1 MPAMQR
7 DEALERIGRD
17 AVWDLLVVGGG
28 ATGLGVAVD
37 AASRG
42 YQTLLLEQ
50 DDFCKGTSSRST
62 KLIHG
67 GVRYLAQ
74 GDVRLVRGALRERG
88 LLLANAPHLVQP
100 LWLVLPV
107 YRWWEG
113 PYYWAG
119 LKAYDLLSGRWSLGR
134 SAWLS
139 RRRVLDRLPGLRRE
153 GLRGGVRFL
162 DAQFDDARLGLCLAR
177 TADRQGAALANYV
190 RVTGLLR
197 EQSRVAGVEAV
208 DEETGRSFRV
218 QARVVV
224 NATGVF
230 ADALRQQEDPSAEP
244 LLQPSQG
251 AHLVVEEGLLP
262 AGDALI
268 IPRTED
274 GRVLFAIPWQGRVLV
289 GTTDTPVEE
298 VPLEPRPLRG
308 EIQFL
313 ERHLEHYFDT
323 VRPVRTSTFAGIRP
337 LVREQ
342 GEASTASLSRE
353 HTLLVSPAGVVTI
366 TGGKWTT
373 YRQMAEETVDAA
385 ARVAG
390 LSPAPCRTRRL
401 RLHGWC
407 ERPEA
412 GVWRG
417 YGADA
422 PLVRRLIG
430 ENPAWA
436 EPLHPRLPYCAA
448 QVVWGVRREMARTLE
463 DVLSRRLRALLLDAA
478 AALEAAPA
486 VAELIGEQL
495 GWTDERRSAEV
506 TRFRSLAEGYLPPP
520 A

>member
-74 GDVRLVRGALRERG
+74 GEVRLVRGALRERG

-230 ADALRQQEDPSAEP
+230 ADALRKREDPEAEP
-244 LLQPSQG
+244 VLRPSQG
-251 AHLVVEEGLLP
+251 AHLVVGESLLP

-268 IPRTED
+268 VPRTEEEWERVRNAGFVIAESGNLLMME
-274 GRVLFAIPWQGRVLV
+274 GRALDEPGWMPMSQALVDIGRTAI
-289 GTTDTPVEE
+289 
-298 VPLEPRPLRG
+298 
-308 EIQFL
+308 
-313 ERHLEHYFDT
+313 
-323 VRPVRTSTFAGIRP
+323 
-337 LVREQ
+337 
-342 GEASTASLSRE
+342 
-353 HTLLVSPAGVVTI
+353 
-366 TGGKWTT
+366 
-373 YRQMAEETVDAA
+373 AA
-385 ARVAG
+385 AETKDPQAVFDAG
-390 LSPAPCRTRRL
+390 
-401 RLHGWC
+401 
-407 ERPEA
+407 
-412 GVWRG
+412 
-417 YGADA
+417 
-422 PLVRRLIG
+422 
-430 ENPAWA
+430 A
-436 EPLHPRLPYCAA
+436 EVYYVCTNCHA
-448 QVVWGVRREMARTLE
+448 
-463 DVLSRRLRALLLDAA
+463 SF
-478 AALEAAPA
+478 ALETLRPS
-486 VAELIGEQL
+486 
-495 GWTDERRSAEV
+495 DERAR
-506 TRFRSLAEGYLPPP
+506 
-520 A
+520 